1 MIMEKVDEILSLLKE
16 THPDA
21 KPELHYT
28 NAYELLVAVILSAQC
43 TDKRVN
49 QVTPTLFKTYPT
61 VVDMSEACVEDVEEI
76 IRSCGFYHNKAR
88 AIISASKKIVTEYG
102 AQVPSTR
109 EELMRLDGV
118 GRKTAN
124 VVCSVAFGEDAI
136 AVDTH
141 VFRVSRRL
149 GLSSADTPSKVEQDL
164 CKVLPKSE
172 WSLAHHLLIFHG
184 RRVCKAQRP
193 LCDLCKLKNFCVY
206 RGH

>member
-1 MIMEKVDEILSLLKE
+1 MEKVNEVLSLLKD

-21 KPELHYT
+21 KPELKYT

-61 VVDMSEACVEDVEEI
+61 VEDMSMACVEDVEEI
-76 IRSCGFYHNKAR
+76 IKSCGFYHNKAR
-88 AIISASKKIVTEYG
+88 AIVNASKKIVTDFKS
-102 AQVPSTR
+102 QVPSTR
-109 EELMRLDGV
+109 DELMMLDGV

-149 GLSSADTPSKVEQDL
+149 GLTSANTPEKVEQDL
-164 CKVLPKSE
+164 CKILPKSE

-184 RRVCKAQRP
+184 RRICKAQRP
-193 LCDLCKLKNFCVY
+193 LCDICKLKKFCVY
-206 RGH
+206 RGR